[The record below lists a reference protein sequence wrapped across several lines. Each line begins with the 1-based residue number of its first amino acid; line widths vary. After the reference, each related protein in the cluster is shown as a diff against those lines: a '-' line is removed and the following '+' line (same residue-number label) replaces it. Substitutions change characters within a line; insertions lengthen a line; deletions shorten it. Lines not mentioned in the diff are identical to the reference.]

1 MSEMAPDHAIV
12 CYYLHDFFCLLLTR
26 LKPESAYDNLN
37 DDAMDTDVPPD
48 VTIEVI
54 DDDPSEDEGGRACA
68 TNVYVSSCTV

>member
-1 MSEMAPDHAIV
+1 M
-12 CYYLHDFFCLLLTR
+12 LLPSRFLLCPFLTR

-54 DDDPSEDEGGRACA
+54 DDDPSEGEGGRACA
-68 TNVYVSSCTV
+68 TNVYVSSYTA